1 QLILD
6 QAITPFKGR
15 INVYLTASSKDGSK
29 YLSAPQTC
37 TCPAGRFRPHQ
48 GSCYQQ
54 LAAEV
59 LHRTFGGR
67 MDEVYRLMVTYEN
80 GDWDM
85 FDVALQ
91 AKDEATN
98 VDEVL
103 RESVQTMLTDLPVTS
118 VSAYKLVFTEMRV

>member
-1 QLILD
+1 
-6 QAITPFKGR
+6 
-15 INVYLTASSKDGSK
+15 
-29 YLSAPQTC
+29 
-37 TCPAGRFRPHQ
+37 
-48 GSCYQQ
+48 
-54 LAAEV
+54 
-59 LHRTFGGR
+59 
-67 MDEVYRLMVTYEN
+67 MDEVYRLMVTYED

-91 AKDEATN
+91 AKDEATD

>member
-1 QLILD
+1 
-6 QAITPFKGR
+6 
-15 INVYLTASSKDGSK
+15 
-29 YLSAPQTC
+29 
-37 TCPAGRFRPHQ
+37 
-48 GSCYQQ
+48 
-54 LAAEV
+54 
-59 LHRTFGGR
+59 

-118 VSAYKLVFTEMRV
+118 VSVYKLVFTEMRV